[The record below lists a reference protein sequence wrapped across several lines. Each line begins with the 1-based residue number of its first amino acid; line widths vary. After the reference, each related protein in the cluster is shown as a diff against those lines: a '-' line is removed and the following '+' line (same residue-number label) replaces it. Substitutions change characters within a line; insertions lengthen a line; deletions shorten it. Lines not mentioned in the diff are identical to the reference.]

1 MDDTCLQGDNTQCE
15 SLSSLPL
22 LMWSVN
28 SAFVYEMTLLCRYL
42 VDRFVETAEE
52 YGQWTQGSHVMF
64 LMGSDFHYSNARLWC
79 VHALPAAALRSCL
92 VL

>member
-1 MDDTCLQGDNTQCE
+1 MDDACLQGDNTQCE
-15 SLSSLPL
+15 SFCSLPL
-22 LMWSVN
+22 LMRSVN
-28 SAFVYEMTLLCRYL
+28 TAFAYQMTLLCRYL